1 MGITLE
7 CMKCGV
13 IMPNRSN
20 GATAA
25 ICWQCVNE
33 AMKEFDEPIK
43 TKRAPAAGYP
53 KGWRFMKEFVHVDGT
68 VYFKGVEQPDLK
80 GSLSPTTIQPKTPKA
95 KKSKAQKAKEKAD
108 IAKQYADLKKQLQKE
123 TRKTAIRKIE
133 SQLKKLQK
141 HI

>member
-13 IMPNRSN
+13 TMPNRSTD
-20 GATAA
+20 ATAA

-33 AMKEFDEPIK
+33 AMKEFNPPLK
-43 TKRAPAAGYP
+43 VKQAPAQGFP
-53 KGWRFMKEFVHVDGT
+53 KGWRFMKEFVHVNGT
-68 VYFKGVEQPDLK
+68 VYHKGVEQPDLK
-80 GSLSPTTIQPKTPKA
+80 GTLTPTTIQPKVPKV
-95 KKSKAQKAKEKAD
+95 KKSKVQKAKEKAD
-108 IAKQYADLKKQLQKE
+108 IARQYADLKKQLQKE
-123 TRKTAIRKIE
+123 TRKTVIRKIE